1 MNALLLV
8 LAALQAQPP
17 LDEGT
22 FIVRRDTGEIAREQ
36 FRLVAGRLDGWS
48 LGASARY
55 DHGHPLAVLTPILT
69 LGPDS
74 APLTL
79 QFDVADPNQQVR
91 ILGQAGRG
99 RFTLRYLAHGS
110 ERARELPAAGG
121 ANTVVLDDS
130 VFSLYTFV
138 AWRARKDPVTLT
150 AIFPRGARRE
160 TLTVQDRGPEA
171 TVLNRDAATLRH
183 LVVTG
188 GSAGAVDLWLDPQ
201 GRLMKLQFPD
211 RHLVVERLPAS

>member
-1 MNALLLV
+1 VNALLLL
-8 LAALQAQPP
+8 LATLQTQAP

-22 FIVRRDTGEIAREQ
+22 FIVRRDTDEIAREE
-36 FRLVAGRLDGWS
+36 FRLVTARPAGWS

-55 DHGHPLAVLTPILT
+55 DHGRPQAVLTPILT

-74 APLTL
+74 VPVTL
-79 QFDVADPNQQVR
+79 QFDVADPGQQMR

-110 ERARELPAAGG
+110 ERARELAAGP
-121 ANTVVLDDS
+121 NTVVLDDS
-130 VFSLYTFV
+130 VFALYTFV
-138 AWRARKDPVTLT
+138 AWRAGATPVTLT

-160 TLTVQDRGPEA
+160 TLVVQDRGPEA

-183 LVVTG
+183 IVVTG
-188 GSAGAVDLWLDPQ
+188 GSAGPVDLWLDPR
-201 GRLMKLQFPD
+201 GRLVKLQFPD
-211 RHLVVERLPAS
+211 RQLVVERLPAS

>member
-1 MNALLLV
+1 MNALWLI
-8 LAALQAQPP
+8 LAAAQAPAP
-17 LDEGT
+17 LDQGT
-22 FIVRRDTGEIAREQ
+22 FIIKRDTSEIAREE
-36 FRLVAGRLDGWS
+36 FRLLAGRPAAGWS
-48 LGASARY
+48 LGATARY
-55 DHGHPLAVLTPILT
+55 NHGHPRAVLSPILT
-69 LGPDS
+69 LAPDT

-79 QFDVADPNQQVR
+79 QYDVADPAEQVR

-110 ERARELPAAGG
+110 ERARELPAGS
-121 ANTVVLDDS
+121 NTVVLDDS
-130 VFSLYTFV
+130 VFALYTFAV
-138 AWRARKDPVTLT
+138 WHARAAPVTLT

-183 LVVTG
+183 ITVSG
-188 GSAGAVDLWLDPQ
+188 GSSGPVDLWVDAA